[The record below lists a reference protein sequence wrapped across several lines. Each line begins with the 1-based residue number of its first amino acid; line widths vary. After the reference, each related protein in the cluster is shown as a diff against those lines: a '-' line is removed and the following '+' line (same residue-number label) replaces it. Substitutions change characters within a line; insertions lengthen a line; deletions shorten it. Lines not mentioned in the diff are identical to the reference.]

1 MYEADNQLG
10 IWVNTQRQFYRNEA
24 LSVDRIERLESI
36 GFVWDVL
43 DMQWMKNYNQLLVY
57 KKQHKSTQVL
67 HSYTSAEKKVPRL
80 YNWVINQRFLYK
92 NGKLLETRVE
102 YLNSIDFEWE
112 AENSFCTKL
121 KMKMIMIIIA
131 VVCNNQPKLTTKT
144 TTERKH
150 IR

>member
-24 LSVDRIERLESI
+24 LSVDQIERLESI

-57 KKQHKSTQVL
+57 KKQHKSTQVPHTYTPAENYLPHLGKWVSGQRRL
-67 HSYTSAEKKVPRL
+67 HRDGQSSEK
-80 YNWVINQRFLYK
+80 
-92 NGKLLETRVE
+92 RVE

-112 AENSFCTKL
+112 AEK
-121 KMKMIMIIIA
+121 
-131 VVCNNQPKLTTKT
+131 
-144 TTERKH
+144 
-150 IR
+150 